1 MKGDMILELC
11 TMRFIPSY
19 VKLAKIISNHD
30 FKTPKVKMGI
40 EGLGHKVY
48 FKKLCMYSFQG
59 PEYQCSENFLKQYV
73 RTSIVII

>member
-1 MKGDMILELC
+1 
-11 TMRFIPSY
+11 
-19 VKLAKIISNHD
+19 
-30 FKTPKVKMGI
+30 MGI